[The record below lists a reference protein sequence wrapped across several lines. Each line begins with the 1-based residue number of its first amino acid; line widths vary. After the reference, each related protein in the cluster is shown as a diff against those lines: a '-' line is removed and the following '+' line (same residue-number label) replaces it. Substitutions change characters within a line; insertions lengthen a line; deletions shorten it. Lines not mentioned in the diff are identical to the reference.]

1 METKRSRRAMA
12 AMDTVGWT
20 ESPRR
25 QARRSPD
32 GTLKDF
38 APTDLSEDMRS
49 MVSQLAARV
58 DELTGALDLA
68 RRRVAE
74 LETMTDED
82 VQLPVLNRG
91 GFMREL
97 KRAISV
103 VDRYAMPAALICL
116 DVDGLKAINDA
127 YGHAAGDAVLREV
140 VARVRLRLRASDIV
154 GRLGG
159 REFGAIL
166 WSASAGDVAQK
177 AETLAAAIAGA
188 PISVAGHQMRV
199 AVSAG
204 ATALAAADSAETAL
218 ARADAAMDRATRGG
232 A

>member
-1 METKRSRRAMA
+1 METKRTRRAKA
-12 AMDTVGWT
+12 AKDTVRRS

-32 GTLKDF
+32 GALKDID
-38 APTDLSEDMRS
+38 ATDLSDDVRS
-49 MVSQLAARV
+49 MVLQLATRV
-58 DELTGALDLA
+58 DALTGELDLA

-74 LETMTDED
+74 LETLADED
-82 VQLPVLNRG
+82 ALLPVLNRG

-97 KRAISV
+97 KRAIAV
-103 VDRYAMPAALICL
+103 VDRYATPAALICL
-116 DVDGLKAINDA
+116 NVDGLKAINDA

-140 VARVRLRLRASDIV
+140 VARVRSRLRASDIV

-166 WSASAGDVAQK
+166 WTASAEDVEQK
-177 AETLAAAIAGA
+177 ADALAAAIAGT
-188 PISVAGHQMRV
+188 PISVVGHQVIV

-204 ATALAAADSAETAL
+204 ATALAATDSAETAL
-218 ARADAAMDRATRGG
+218 GRADEAMDGARRGG
-232 A
+232 S